1 MQVRPALCRL
11 VLVDVEIVENHCANC
26 CSGKAL
32 TTSLRTRRKLTEVR
46 RCLTCHHLPL
56 AISRADSS

>member
-32 TTSLRTRRKLTEVR
+32 TTSLRAQQEVDR
-46 RCLTCHHLPL
+46 GATLLDLPPL
-56 AISRADSS
+56 AAGHL